1 MLIQSWKTNN
11 DTLFDDFFLTDLRG
25 KPQKSFLCLQE
36 DMWDFLKHFL
46 KVFPS
51 NIAVFICLIH
61 KYLTFTYIDVKLC
74 KKNGNLCDEI
84 VKILVV
90 ITYSNLKIF
99 LKEAP
104 NIPPNFFLVIIKLKG
119 FLSTS
124 LLENPENFIQIS
136 WKPLFCRCLI

>member
-1 MLIQSWKTNN
+1 MILCLT
-11 DTLFDDFFLTDLRG
+11 TLFLTDLRG

-51 NIAVFICLIH
+51 NIAVFTCMIY
-61 KYLTFTYIDVKLC
+61 KYLTLTLMSNYV
-74 KKNGNLCDEI
+74 KKNENLCDEI

-104 NIPPNFFLVIIKLKG
+104 NIPPNF
-119 FLSTS
+119 
-124 LLENPENFIQIS
+124 
-136 WKPLFCRCLI
+136 LFSYHQVKRVS